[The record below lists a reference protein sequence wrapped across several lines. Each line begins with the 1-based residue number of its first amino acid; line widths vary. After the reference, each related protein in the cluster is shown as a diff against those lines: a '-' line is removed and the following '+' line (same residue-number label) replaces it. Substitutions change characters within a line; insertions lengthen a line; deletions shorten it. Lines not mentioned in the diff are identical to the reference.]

1 MNMVA
6 AAIQQDRES
15 KVWELMDER
24 TTISDE
30 ELVEL
35 VFEHFDITAAEA
47 IGRLERF
54 NAAKAR
60 QSMRFE

>member
-1 MNMVA
+1 MKHIVK
-6 AAIQQDRES
+6 AIQRDR
-15 KVWELMDER
+15 KDRVWELMDER
-24 TTISDE
+24 TTITDE

-35 VFEHFDITAAEA
+35 VFEHFDVTAAEA